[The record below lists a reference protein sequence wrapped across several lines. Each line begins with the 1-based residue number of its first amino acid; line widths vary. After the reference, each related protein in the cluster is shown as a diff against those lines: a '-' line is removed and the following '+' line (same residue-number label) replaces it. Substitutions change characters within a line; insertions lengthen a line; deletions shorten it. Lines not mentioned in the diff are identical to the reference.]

1 MSKKFIK
8 FVLGLMSVLLTF
20 VIFIVT
26 RYKYS
31 EINALILP
39 VAFFFAIP
47 IFMHYKYKVF
57 KDKKFSKLYLI
68 LFITLY
74 VISAILLIVI
84 ISSFYFSLN
93 NILRLFNSFGVTL
106 IFMILSWLILFF
118 EFDDMDVEC
127 TDSEFYIGTLVYVTV
142 ILIHVNFCLNSNL
155 VVKNN
160 VNLIG
165 ENAVYLI
172 QNYSYFSVMYIVVLI
187 NKIRKHW

>member
-8 FVLGLMSVLLTF
+8 FVLGLISVLLTF
-20 VIFIVT
+20 VIFIAT

-31 EINALILP
+31 ETNALILP
-39 VAFFFAIP
+39 VAFFFSIP

-57 KDKKFSKLYLI
+57 KEKKFSKLYLI
-68 LFITLY
+68 SFITLY

-106 IFMILSWLILFF
+106 IYMILSWLILFF
-118 EFDDMDVEC
+118 EFDDLDNEC
-127 TDSEFYIGTLVYVTV
+127 TKSEFSIGVLVYITI

-155 VVKNN
+155 VGINN
-160 VNLIG
+160 VYEIG
-165 ENAVYLI
+165 ERAGYLI
-172 QNYSYFSVMYIVVLI
+172 QFIVI
-187 NKIRKHW
+187 SI

>member
-20 VIFIVT
+20 IIFIAT
-26 RYKYS
+26 
-31 EINALILP
+31 NALILP
-39 VAFFFAIP
+39 VTFFFAIP
-47 IFMHYKYKVF
+47 IFMHYKYKAI
-57 KDKKFSKLYLI
+57 KEKKFSKLYLI
-68 LFITLY
+68 SFITLY

-165 ENAVYLI
+165 ENAIYLI

-187 NKIRKHW
+187 NKVRKHW

>member
-8 FVLGLMSVLLTF
+8 FVLSLVSVLLSF
-20 VIFIVT
+20 VIFIAT
-26 RYKYS
+26 RYEYS
-31 EINALILP
+31 ETNALILP

-68 LFITLY
+68 SFITLY
-74 VISAILLIVI
+74 VISIILLII
-84 ISSFYFSLN
+84 TIGSLYLSFN

-118 EFDDMDVEC
+118 EFDDLGNDC
-127 TDSEFYIGTLVYVTV
+127 NNSEFCIGVLVYITI

-165 ENAVYLI
+165 ENAIYLI

-187 NKIRKHW
+187 NKVRKHW